1 MKRIIA
7 ICIAAIILASFIV
20 IAFSAG
26 ETNQQIFSDV
36 PISSQYYNAAQF
48 CYNKGIVNG
57 TGNGMFSPEN
67 KITVHQLCLIITRA
81 LQIKTDKP
89 VEDLYELNI
98 IDLSSKLYP
107 DSVICRNTLCEIL
120 FKAFRIETYGKNTM
134 DAAQELGLCINNSN
148 KFDIMTRGEAIE
160 IVYILMT
167 TNEEI
172 KKPEKLKNVNIVN
185 NDKAHLDSYYSILNL
200 VPDEIIQKFVDNKW
214 KIIIDASVVND
225 FSKEIGASG
234 MCEAFTDYKNKEIY
248 IMIPM
253 SMIHE
258 IGHFVDCYMN
268 DNNKLIQIF
277 EKEGRSNTFLSF
289 YSRTNYREYFAEA
302 FDFYIRNMNNEV
314 KMNDFK
320 QKLPITSEYLINL
333 NLNGWKKIV

>member
-36 PISSQYYNAAQF
+36 PISSQYYNATQF

-57 TGNGMFSPEN
+57 TGEGKLSPN
-67 KITVHQLCLIITRA
+67 SAITIYQWCLIITRV
-81 LQIKTDKP
+81 LNINTENS
-89 VEDLYELNI
+89 VNSLYELGI
-98 IDLSSKLYP
+98 IDLNSSFYP
-107 DSVICRNTLCEIL
+107 NSTICRNALY
-120 FKAFRIETYGKNTM
+120 KSAFLAFEIETYGKNTM

-234 MCEAFTDYKNKEIY
+234 MCEAFTDYINKEIY
-248 IMIPM
+248 IMIPR

-277 EKEGRSNTFLSF
+277 EKEGRSNTFLSL